1 MGLNIFS
8 KFKKKKILIK
18 AIEEAICTEWYIT
31 YQMADGTV
39 GTLIVLAQTEGQ
51 AMNLATEQLNKFG
64 KPWAITST
72 SCL

>member
-1 MGLNIFS
+1 MGIL
-8 KFKKKKILIK
+8 KRWKKKKILKK
-18 AIEEAICTEWYIT
+18 AIEEAITTEWYIT
-31 YQMADGTV
+31 YQMADGTD